1 VLPARGLRG
10 ARPGT
15 AVAADVSGRALMR
28 RRTAMR
34 RHEVI
39 RNLLDTMA
47 SDRRTGEVLWRMRSD
62 DGQLDITYGNAHR
75 PFFVASCT
83 KLFVVAILAQ
93 LRAEQRLDWDA
104 PLATYLPDLN
114 LTGLVVVRGVDHSHT
129 MTVRQVM
136 AHTAGLA
143 DYFEGRRRDGST
155 TFARVVGQDL
165 AWNLQD
171 VLAWTRE
178 MPSGRPGR
186 GVYSDTGYQLLG
198 AVIERLER
206 RPFSAVVQ
214 ARIVAP
220 LGLSATW
227 CFMPVDV
234 ARYDAIATLF
244 YGATPLSIPRA
255 MASVQ
260 ADGGMVTTL
269 DDGLRFLAAFFG
281 GALCDA
287 AILAEVQ
294 SRWHAIFAPFEVGCG
309 VMRLRLPMVLTGL
322 RRVPP
327 FVGHGGASGA
337 VMFRAPEWGLTVV
350 GTVNQLQ
357 HRSLAYRLMIQS
369 ALAARG

>member
-1 VLPARGLRG
+1 
-10 ARPGT
+10 
-15 AVAADVSGRALMR
+15 
-28 RRTAMR
+28 MR

-39 RNLLDTMA
+39 RDLLDAAAT
-47 SDRRTGEVLWRMRSD
+47 DRRTGEVLWRMRTD
-62 DGQLDITYGNAHR
+62 DGQLDLTYGNAHR

-83 KLFVVAILAQ
+83 KLFVTAILAQ
-93 LRAEQRLDWDA
+93 LRSERRLDWDA
-104 PLATYLPDLN
+104 PLAGYMPDRD

-155 TFARVVGQDL
+155 TFGRVIAHDM
-165 AWNLQD
+165 AWTLDD

-178 MPSGRPGR
+178 MRSGRPGR
-186 GVYSDTGYQLLG
+186 GAYSDTGYQLLG
-198 AVIERLER
+198 ALIERVDR
-206 RPFSAVVQ
+206 RPFGAALQ

-220 LGLSATW
+220 LGLTATW

-234 ARYDAIATLF
+234 VRYDAIATLF
-244 YGATPLSIPRA
+244 HGATPLSIPRA

-260 ADGGMVTTL
+260 ADGGVVSTL

-281 GALCDA
+281 GTLCDA
-287 AILAEVQ
+287 AILAELQ
-294 SRWHAIFAPFEVGCG
+294 SQWHAVFPPFEAGFG
-309 VMRLRLPMVLTGL
+309 VMRMRLPRLMTGL

-327 FVGHGGASGA
+327 FVGHGGASGT
-337 VMFRAPEWGLTVV
+337 VMFRVPEWGLTVV

-357 HRSLAYRLMIQS
+357 HRSLAYRVMVQT